1 MPQPLLPDQPMSH
14 KLMDI
19 VCCSEKLVWAW
30 TKLGRD
36 YTPDICVTATADSTA
51 PPQHWWRIS
60 WRELEPQNLL
70 LSFPNPH
77 LTYILNQKRL
87 NCPERET
94 RNMYWV
100 QFSLSLT
107 SFTKFSFAS
116 HSVILLSLCRFQIV
130 TTFLPGK
137 LICSSSFFTLLVA
150 LVNWFGSLLVSNM
163 SCHCGFVESRQL
175 PLCVVRP
182 IWRWCLLQMRQ
193 SLKNQMRDL
202 LVNSANWKVLWLGGY
217 SSSST
222 IYHKNNGK
230 QWTSNG
236 STGNAR
242 LNQFKGFIGSTKEAK
257 RANER
262 RIYKPP
268 LSDFT
273 LIPKLLHIH
282 TLSLNYNYYAGTGP
296 LLHLVFSP
304 KECFQLSHKYL
315 LHTKLLVLNQLVLN
329 LQIELGRAPI
339 SSIIPNSK

>member
-116 HSVILLSLCRFQIV
+116 HSVILLSLCRYQIV

-150 LVNWFGSLLVSNM
+150 LVNWFRIWVVIVGLLSPGNF
-163 SCHCGFVESRQL
+163 HCVLSGQFDADVCYRCDKVWQ
-175 PLCVVRP
+175 
-182 IWRWCLLQMRQ
+182 IKWGTCLLT
-193 SLKNQMRDL
+193 
-202 LVNSANWKVLWLGGY
+202 A
-217 SSSST
+217 
-222 IYHKNNGK
+222 
-230 QWTSNG
+230 
-236 STGNAR
+236 
-242 LNQFKGFIGSTKEAK
+242 
-257 RANER
+257 
-262 RIYKPP
+262 
-268 LSDFT
+268 
-273 LIPKLLHIH
+273 
-282 TLSLNYNYYAGTGP
+282 
-296 LLHLVFSP
+296 
-304 KECFQLSHKYL
+304 
-315 LHTKLLVLNQLVLN
+315 
-329 LQIELGRAPI
+329 QIEKYCG
-339 SSIIPNSK
+339 